1 MLRDIGF
8 WNEQGEYIPDIQEV
22 NEVEMKEYEHVK
34 CPNCG
39 YHWAV
44 KEKDIIR
51 CQFCMKTLI
60 KEGEKWKIKNL

>member
-1 MLRDIGF
+1 MIRLGH
-8 WNEQGEYIPDIQEV
+8 GS
-22 NEVEMKEYEHVK
+22 EVEMDKEYEHVE

-51 CQFCMKTLI
+51 CQFCMRKFI
-60 KEGEKWKIKNL
+60 EESEG

>member
-1 MLRDIGF
+1 MIRLGH
-8 WNEQGEYIPDIQEV
+8 ES
-22 NEVEMKEYEHVK
+22 EVEMDKEIKMDKEYEHVE

-51 CQFCMKTLI
+51 CQFCMRKFI
-60 KEGEKWKIKNL
+60 EESEG